1 MPNPVLTAMTAV
13 CILATPGLANAE
25 HVDGNLKDPRMQR
38 IESLKTGIDI
48 LDAEAAI
55 PKNAFYAAE
64 SLRQTQGRLM
74 MELRRTQEGHDA
86 ALVEGDWNGH
96 PG

>member
-13 CILATPGLANAE
+13 CILAAPGLANAE

-48 LDAEAAI
+48 LDAEAAK

-74 MELRRTQEGHDA
+74 MELRRTQESRDS
-86 ALVEGDWNGH
+86 ALDEGD
-96 PG
+96 

>member
-13 CILATPGLANAE
+13 CVLAASGSANAE
-25 HVDGNLKDPRMQR
+25 HVDRDLKDPRMQR

-48 LDAEAAI
+48 LDAEVAK

-74 MELRRTQEGHDA
+74 MELRRTLESRDA
-86 ALVEGDWNGH
+86 AFAKGD
-96 PG
+96 